1 MLHMSQAFFFVLAI
15 CFAVFG
21 FKHKPKIVTRKFECM
36 KKGTLIDSRTIK
48 QFSAIWLMTRPLPDK
63 ANKITQIE
71 VETCSVARG
80 GRGCIAPAHWLV
92 DQNAE

>member
-1 MLHMSQAFFFVLAI
+1 MLQISLEYLLLLLSAVNATQAPIRFSVLAI

-48 QFSAIWLMTRPLPDK
+48 QFLAI
-63 ANKITQIE
+63 
-71 VETCSVARG
+71 
-80 GRGCIAPAHWLV
+80 
-92 DQNAE
+92 